1 MDGKEKKRNEVD
13 KWERKYRIAS
23 IKQDLNLS
31 PHMLHHNIGE
41 STVSGEV
48 CHILVHLGRSWTVIK
63 HEE

>member
-1 MDGKEKKRNEVD
+1 MD

-31 PHMLHHNIGE
+31 PHMLHHDIGE